1 MPRRIDLRGIGPISS
16 GMSGKPGR
24 QEGGKD
30 GIGARDTLYVKMG
43 RKKGE
48 KPANLRT
55 TE

>member
-1 MPRRIDLRGIGPISS
+1 MPRRIDLRGIGPISP

-30 GIGARDTLYVKMG
+30 GIGTRDTPHVKMG
-43 RKKGE
+43 RKKGVQW
-48 KPANLRT
+48 ANLQT